1 MCVTGC
7 GNFGL
12 VGYGCGRIDK
22 FNMQS
27 GAHRG
32 TFWAQPPIG
41 HAGGIHGVEV
51 TALNEMVISAS
62 FDGSVKLWDFEER
75 RLLHTFETGSPVT
88 QMQLNRDNSLLA
100 VCCDDL
106 KMRVYDVSSR
116 RLVREFEGHTNC
128 ITDVC
133 LSSDGRWALTASADR
148 SLRIYDIPTA
158 RLIDWV
164 SVGPPLASLYLS
176 ALLFRPLATL
186 LLRMATPLATLLFLP
201 RITRLNN
208 LFSLV
213 VRCAL
218 ADVTDVCACMCMYVH
233 VCAVRSA
240 STELLPVWP
249 CRPRVTL
256 CAPRM
261 PARWASTCG
270 LTARTSPMSSLDTR
284 LPPILLVLLLFPLPL
299 APSLFLSFFPPFLSF
314 ACLPLFYAL
323 SSHFHVALVTLNPS

>member
-1 MCVTGC
+1 MTGC

-51 TALNEMVISAS
+51 TALNEIVVSAS

-75 RLLHTFETGSPVT
+75 RLLHTFETASPVT

-106 KMRVYDVSSR
+106 KVRLYDVSSR
-116 RLVREFEGHTNC
+116 RLVREFEGHTNR

-164 SVGPPLASLYLS
+164 CKGD
-176 ALLFRPLATL
+176 R
-186 LLRMATPLATLLFLP
+186 R
-201 RITRLNN
+201 
-208 LFSLV
+208 
-213 VRCAL
+213 
-218 ADVTDVCACMCMYVH
+218 
-233 VCAVRSA
+233 
-240 STELLPVWP
+240 
-249 CRPRVTL
+249 
-256 CAPRM
+256 
-261 PARWASTCG
+261 
-270 LTARTSPMSSLDTR
+270 
-284 LPPILLVLLLFPLPL
+284 
-299 APSLFLSFFPPFLSF
+299 
-314 ACLPLFYAL
+314 
-323 SSHFHVALVTLNPS
+323 

>member
-1 MCVTGC
+1 MTGC

-51 TALNEMVISAS
+51 TALNEIVVSAS

-75 RLLHTFETGSPVT
+75 RLLHTFETASPVT

-106 KMRVYDVSSR
+106 KVRVYDVSSR
-116 RLVREFEGHTNC
+116 RLVREFEGHTNR

-164 SVGPPLASLYLS
+164 CDRLQTGVGAPLACLYLS
-176 ALLFRPLATL
+176 ALLLLPL
-186 LLRMATPLATLLFLP
+186 ATPLA
-201 RITRLNN
+201 
-208 LFSLV
+208 
-213 VRCAL
+213 
-218 ADVTDVCACMCMYVH
+218 
-233 VCAVRSA
+233 
-240 STELLPVWP
+240 P
-249 CRPRVTL
+249 CRPSSYLLQSPVINP
-256 CAPRM
+256 CGPR
-261 PARWASTCG
+261 
-270 LTARTSPMSSLDTR
+270 RTRSSCDR
-284 LPPILLVLLLFPLPL
+284 MYV
-299 APSLFLSFFPPFLSF
+299 PSG
-314 ACLPLFYAL
+314 AL
-323 SSHFHVALVTLNPS
+323 RQSCDGSGHVAFG